1 MNTENI
7 IELQGIRNYLGGK
20 WVQDGVDLNI
30 KKNEI
35 VAIIG
40 ASGCGKTTLLKT
52 ILLLRM
58 ATAGR
63 LSLFGINPYNAT
75 EDELLSIR
83 SRWGVMFQSGALFS
97 SLSIL
102 ENIMYPINAFT
113 HISSNI
119 LSHLARVKL
128 ELVGLE
134 QSVAEQYPSELSGGM
149 IKRAAMARCI
159 ALDPELIILDEPT
172 AGLDPESAADLD
184 ELIITLRKS
193 LGLTVVMVT
202 HDLDSLWT
210 VPDRVV
216 FLGEGRVI
224 AALPVQELCH
234 FDNPLVQQYFAGER
248 AQTRMQS
255 QKEK

>member
-1 MNTENI
+1 MIGNI
-7 IELQGIRNYLGGK
+7 IELRGIRNYLGGQ
-20 WVQDGVDLNI
+20 WVHDGLNCTI
-30 KKNEI
+30 QQKEI

-40 ASGCGKTTLLKT
+40 PSGCGKTTLLNT

-58 ATAGR
+58 ATEGELR
-63 LSLFGINPYNAT
+63 LFGNNPYSCS
-75 EDELLSIR
+75 LSKLMNIR

-97 SLSIL
+97 SMTIL

-113 HISSNI
+113 RISSNM

-128 ELVGLE
+128 ELVGLG
-134 QSVAEQYPSELSGGM
+134 QSVAEKYPSELSGGM

-159 ALDPELIILDEPT
+159 ALDPELIFLDEPT
-172 AGLDPESAADLD
+172 AGLDPESASDLD
-184 ELIITLRKS
+184 QLVLQLRET

-216 FLGEGRVI
+216 FLGEGKVL
-224 AALPVQELCH
+224 AALPMDELSQ
-234 FDNPLVQQYFAGER
+234 FDHPLVRKYFSVPR
-248 AQTRMQS
+248 SRLRMQVR
-255 QKEK
+255 EEG